1 MKGISDLSMATKKTK
16 PPESA
21 QAAALRLLGKRD
33 YSREELRRKLAE
45 KDFPAE
51 EADGVLGDF
60 ERRGLLDD
68 SKLAQRLARLYSEE
82 KLWGPQKV
90 LAKLSRRG
98 IPLQLAKDLVDRE
111 SPVGTTQDR
120 LRKALDLKLRR
131 TDPQALSPQEKRRVA
146 NYLRQKGFGWEDIWE
161 ALRETGGS
169 TEE

>member
-1 MKGISDLSMATKKTK
+1 MPISKAK

-21 QAAALRLLGKRD
+21 PAAAFRLLGRRD
-33 YSREELRRKLAE
+33 YSREELRKKLAG
-45 KDFPAE
+45 KGFPAE
-51 EADGVLGDF
+51 EVDLVLGDF
-60 ERRGLLDD
+60 DRRGLLDD
-68 SKLAQRLARLYSEE
+68 SKLAQRLAQFYSRE

-90 LAKLSRRG
+90 LAKLSQRG
-98 IPLQLAKDLVDRE
+98 IPLHLAKDVVGKE
-111 SPVGTTQDR
+111 SPVETTQGR
-120 LRKALDLKLRR
+120 LRQALDLKLRK